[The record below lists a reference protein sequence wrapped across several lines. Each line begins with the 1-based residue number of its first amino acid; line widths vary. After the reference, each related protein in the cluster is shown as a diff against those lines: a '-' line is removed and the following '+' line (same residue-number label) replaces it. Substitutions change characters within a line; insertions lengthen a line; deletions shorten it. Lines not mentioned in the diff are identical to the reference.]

1 LETIAIVGVGLIGG
15 SFGLAM
21 KKAGFGGQILGVS
34 SDKAIAEALRR
45 GAIDRGLPL
54 AEAVSGAGLIY
65 LAQPIGRI
73 VDTLRRL
80 DALVRPGALITDAGS
95 TKSAIVSLARVV
107 IRRCQFLGGHPM
119 AGKEKRGA
127 GEADADLFAG
137 RTYVLTPTREE
148 DLRTPAAAEFLHWL
162 GQIGATPLVMG
173 PDQHDLVV
181 SFTSHLPQL
190 ASTALAATVAEN
202 LESPEDLEVAGP
214 GLSDTTRLAGSPYEI
229 WRDILAT
236 NTDSIDRALAAYIAK
251 LEHMRENLRTRQMQ
265 EQFEAGAALAARLR
279 SKNGL

>member
-1 LETIAIVGVGLIGG
+1 LQTVAIVGVGLIGG
-15 SFGLAM
+15 SFGLAL
-21 KKAGFGGQILGVS
+21 KKAGFDGEIIGVS
-34 SDKAIAEALRR
+34 SPGAIADGLRR

-54 AEAVSGAGLIY
+54 AGAVRDADLIY

-73 VDTLRRL
+73 MDTLRHL
-80 DALVRPGALITDAGS
+80 DPLVKEGALITDAGS
-95 TKSAIVSLARVV
+95 TKSAIVSLARGV
-107 IRRCQFLGGHPM
+107 IRRCRFLGGHPM
-119 AGKEKRGA
+119 AGKEKRGVV
-127 GEADADLFAG
+127 EADADLFQG
-137 RTYVLTPTREE
+137 RTYVLTPTGGQDMTASPARE
-148 DLRTPAAAEFLHWL
+148 FVHWIER
-162 GQIGATPLVMG
+162 IGARTVIMG

-214 GLSDTTRLAGSPYEI
+214 GLADTTRLAKSSYEI

-236 NTDSIDRALAAYIAK
+236 NTDSIDRALAAYIGR

-265 EQFEAGAALAARLR
+265 EQFETGARLAHR
-279 SKNGL
+279 LRPG

>member
-1 LETIAIVGVGLIGG
+1 LQTVAIVGVGLIGG
-15 SFGLAM
+15 SFGLAL
-21 KKAGFGGQILGVS
+21 KKAGFHGEILGVS
-34 SDKAIAEALRR
+34 SETAIADALQR

-54 AEAVSGAGLIY
+54 ADAAREACLIY

-73 VDTLRRL
+73 MDTLRHVDDL
-80 DALVRPGALITDAGS
+80 AKEGALITDAGS
-95 TKSAIVSLARVV
+95 TKSAIVSLARQV

-127 GEADADLFAG
+127 SEADADLFTG
-137 RTYVLTPTREE
+137 RTYVLTPTRED
-148 DLRTPAAAEFLHWL
+148 DLRTLRAVEFVQWIER
-162 GQIGATPLVMG
+162 IGAKPLVMG

-214 GLSDTTRLAGSPYEI
+214 GLTDSTRLAKSAYEI

-251 LEHMRENLRTRQMQ
+251 LEYMRENLRTRQMQ
-265 EQFEAGAALAARLR
+265 EQFAAGAALAARLR
-279 SKNGL
+279 R

>member
-1 LETIAIVGVGLIGG
+1 G
-15 SFGLAM
+15 SYGLAL
-21 KKAGFGGQILGVS
+21 KKAGFGGEILGVS
-34 SDKAIAEALRR
+34 SDAAIAEGVRR

-54 AEAVSGAGLIY
+54 ADAARTAGLIY

-73 VDTLRRL
+73 MDTLRRVDDL
-80 DALVRPGALITDAGS
+80 AREGALITDAGS
-95 TKSAIVSLARVV
+95 TKSAIVSLARNV
-107 IRRCQFLGGHPM
+107 IRRCQFLGGHPL

-127 GEADADLFAG
+127 SEADADLFAG
-137 RTYVLTPTREE
+137 RTWVLTPTREQDME
-148 DLRTPAAAEFLHWL
+148 TPRVREFVAWL
-162 GQIGATPLVMG
+162 ERIGAKTLVMG

-265 EQFEAGAALAARLR
+265 EQFDAGA
-279 SKNGL
+279 

>member
-1 LETIAIVGVGLIGG
+1 V
-15 SFGLAM
+15 
-21 KKAGFGGQILGVS
+21 
-34 SDKAIAEALRR
+34 RR

-54 AEAVSGAGLIY
+54 AEAARAADLIY

-73 VDTLRRL
+73 MDTLRRVDDL
-80 DALVRPGALITDAGS
+80 AQAGALITDAGS
-95 TKSAIVSLARVV
+95 TKSAIVSLACKV

-127 GEADADLFAG
+127 SAADAELFAG

-148 DLRTPAAAEFLHWL
+148 DLRTPRAGEFLQWIKR
-162 GQIGATPLVMG
+162 IGANPLVMG
-173 PDQHDLVV
+173 PDQHDAIV

-202 LESPEDLEVAGP
+202 LESPEDVAVAGS
-214 GLSDTTRLAGSPYEI
+214 GLADMTRLANSSYEI

-265 EQFEAGAALAARLR
+265 EQFESGAALAARLR
-279 SKNGL
+279 R

>member
-1 LETIAIVGVGLIGG
+1 
-15 SFGLAM
+15 
-21 KKAGFGGQILGVS
+21 
-34 SDKAIAEALRR
+34 
-45 GAIDRGLPL
+45 
-54 AEAVSGAGLIY
+54 
-65 LAQPIGRI
+65 
-73 VDTLRRL
+73 
-80 DALVRPGALITDAGS
+80 
-95 TKSAIVSLARVV
+95 V

-148 DLRTPAAAEFLHWL
+148 DLRTPNAAEFLQWIER
-162 GQIGATPLVMG
+162 IGASPLVMG
-173 PDQHDLVV
+173 PDQHDQVV

-190 ASTALAATVAEN
+190 ASTALAATVGEN

-214 GLSDTTRLAGSPYEI
+214 GLTDTTRLARSSYEI

-236 NTDSIDRALAAYIAK
+236 NTDSIDRALAAYIAR

-279 SKNGL
+279 PKS